1 MFGPRTPQRRLGA
14 ASWLARRWAGGVW
27 PASVALQR
35 LEGKDSALT
44 DDVVTRY
51 LRDLAATMGRLPRG
65 EIERLVELLHQ
76 ARLEGRQVFLLGNGG
91 SAATASHFACDLA
104 KNTIAKG
111 LPNFRALSL
120 TDNAAL
126 MTAWAND
133 TAYDNLFCGQLGCL
147 LQAGDVVIG
156 ISGSGSSPNV
166 LRAMEMARSAGATTV
181 GLTGFAGGRL
191 KDLVDLAVVVPC
203 DCMEQIED
211 LHLVLEHLVVTA
223 LRERAARP

>member
-1 MFGPRTPQRRLGA
+1 MGA
-14 ASWLARRWAGGVW
+14 ASANVQRAAGEDGAVV
-27 PASVALQR
+27 S
-35 LEGKDSALT
+35 
-44 DDVVTRY
+44 DVVTRY
-51 LRDLAATMGRLPRG
+51 LAELAATMERLPHE
-65 EIERLVELLHQ
+65 EIEWLVELLHRT
-76 ARLEGRQVFLLGNGG
+76 RLEGRQVFLLGNGG

-104 KNTIAKG
+104 KNTISGG

-156 ISGSGSSPNV
+156 ISGSGNSPNV
-166 LRAMEMARSAGATTV
+166 LRAMEMARAAGATTV

-191 KDLVDLAVVVPC
+191 KDLVDRAVVVPC
-203 DCMEQIED
+203 NCMEQIED